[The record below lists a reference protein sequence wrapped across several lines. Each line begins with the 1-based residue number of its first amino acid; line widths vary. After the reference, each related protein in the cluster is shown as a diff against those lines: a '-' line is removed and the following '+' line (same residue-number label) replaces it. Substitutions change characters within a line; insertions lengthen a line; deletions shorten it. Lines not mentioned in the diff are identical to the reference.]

1 MNKPLLSI
9 VIANY
14 NYGRF
19 LEEAIQSVL
28 TQSCQDFELIVVD
41 GGSTDNSVEIIKKY
55 EDKIAWWVSEKDKGQ
70 SDAFNK
76 GFAKANGRF
85 LTWLNADDVMLP
97 GVIEKLKREAE
108 KDPKCEWFVGGVL
121 WLDPMMRIFKCGR
134 GRRMSKLRARHGNI
148 NVCGPSSFFGRELY
162 VRVGKI
168 DERFHYTMDTDLW
181 RRFAINEHL
190 AFKPIANYAWGLRL
204 RPDAKMSGHKV
215 SKDGTILEGEA
226 SRKAFLQNTA
236 RLAKVRQE
244 DEWSK
249 EKFTGVSW
257 RMSKLLRIITTDY
270 VAVLMS
276 KIDTMRYKNCSWR
289 NASKLFR

>member
-28 TQSCQDFELIVVD
+28 SQSCDDYELIIVD

-55 EDKIAWWVSEKDKGQ
+55 VDKIAWWVSEKDRGQ

-76 GFAKANGRF
+76 GFAQAKGRF

-97 GVIEKLKREAE
+97 GVIEKLKYAAA
-108 KDPKCEWFVGGVL
+108 KYPKCEWFVGGVL
-121 WLDPMMRIFKCGR
+121 WLDPQMKIFKCGR
-134 GRRMSKLRARHGNI
+134 GRHMSKVRAMYGSV
-148 NVCGPSSFFGRELY
+148 NVCGPSSFFTKELY
-162 VRVGKI
+162 VRAGRI

-181 RRFAINEHL
+181 KRFAINEHVI
-190 AFKPIANYAWGLRL
+190 FKSITNYAWGLRL
-204 RPDAKMSGHKV
+204 HPDAKMSGHKV
-215 SKDGTILEGEA
+215 LKDGTILEGAA
-226 SRKAFLQNTA
+226 SSKAFLQNVH
-236 RLAKVRQE
+236 RLEKIKQE

-249 EKFTGVSW
+249 EKLISVTG
-257 RMSKLLRIITTDY
+257 RMSKLLRIMTTDY
-270 VAVLMS
+270 AAVIMS
-276 KIDTMRYKNCSWR
+276 KIDTIRYKNCFWQ
-289 NASKLFR
+289 NAGKLFR